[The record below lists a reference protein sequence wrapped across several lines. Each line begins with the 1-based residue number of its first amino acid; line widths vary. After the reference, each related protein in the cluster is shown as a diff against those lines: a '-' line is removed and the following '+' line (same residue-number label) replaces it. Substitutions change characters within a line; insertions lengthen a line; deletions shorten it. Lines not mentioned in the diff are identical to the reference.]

1 MRRRSSPFLIHLTLL
16 SCLAFAG
23 CGGGDRPPLGCVTGT
38 VTLDGEPLVG
48 VIVTFKPEIGR
59 PAVGTTDAV
68 GKYRLEY
75 TRGVQGTKVG
85 ENVVG
90 FTWPIGVAGK
100 PIPARYAVKSDLTCA
115 VKSGRNTF
123 DFDLESD
130 PEDDKQKKAA
140 PQFLE

>member
-1 MRRRSSPFLIHLTLL
+1 M
-16 SCLAFAG
+16 
-23 CGGGDRPPLGCVTGT
+23 
-38 VTLDGEPLVG
+38 DGEPLTG
-48 VIVTFKPEIGR
+48 VIVTFKPEVGR
-59 PAVGTTDAV
+59 PAVGTTDTV

-90 FTWPIGVAGK
+90 FAWPIGVAGK
-100 PIPARYAVKSDLTCA
+100 PIPARYAVKSELTRE

-123 DFDLESD
+123 DFELESD